1 MLYVYVVWFVSQPKS
16 KTIVIAG
23 NSLELSCRA
32 EASPGIKVDYSWCKC
47 KKDGTDKTFVHHLG
61 NRMTVSACSDA
72 NEGCYYC
79 EAFAIVEQ
87 NNTFMIN
94 SNMAHVTVVNS
105 AKISIIKEP
114 PSKVHIT
121 FGQTLNLECEASCK
135 NQPVKYQWYHKA
147 EPVAGATQSTL
158 SIPSISEKHVG
169 SYCCEITSDF
179 STTSL
184 KSRTTQVIS
193 RRILLAK

>member
-1 MLYVYVVWFVSQPKS
+1 M
-16 KTIVIAG
+16 IAG

-47 KKDGTDKTFVHHLG
+47 KKDCTDKTFVRHQG
-61 NRMTVSACSDA
+61 NRMTVLACSDA

-94 SNMAHVTVVNS
+94 SNMAHVIIVNS

-114 PSKVHIT
+114 PSEVFIT
-121 FGQTLNLECEASCK
+121 FGQTLILECEASCK

-147 EPVAGATQSTL
+147 EPVAGATKSTL
-158 SIPSISEKHVG
+158 RIPSISEKHVG

-184 KSRTTQVIS
+184 KSKTTQVIS
-193 RRILLAK
+193 KRILLAK